1 MKNKRNNLAA
11 DISYIALLL
20 LLFVCIV
27 YIAGF
32 AEHVTYSIVV
42 LLSLIHI

>member
-27 YIAGF
+27 YIAGELRSAVKF
-32 AEHVTYSIVV
+32 TFG
-42 LLSLIHI
+42 